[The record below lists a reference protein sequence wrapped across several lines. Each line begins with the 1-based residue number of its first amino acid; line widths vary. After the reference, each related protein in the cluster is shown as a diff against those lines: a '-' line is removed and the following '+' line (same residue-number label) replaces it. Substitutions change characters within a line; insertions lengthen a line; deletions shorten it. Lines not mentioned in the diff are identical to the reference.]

1 MKYSNA
7 KVFIDDKFKM
17 TGFEVEDGKFKSFG
31 DYKDGVDL
39 NGKLVIPG
47 LTDIHMHGAMKADAC
62 DGDVNSIKTI
72 ANYEMKVGVTQF
84 CATTMTYNEDV
95 LAPIFSSMKEYDN
108 SAAILAGIHMEGPFI
123 AEDKIG
129 AQNPKYIQKPD
140 IDMTLRLDELSGGLL
155 KIISIAPEVEGA
167 MDCAKAIGD
176 KYIISIAHTNCDYD
190 TAKLAYQ
197 NGFSHLTHMYNAM
210 NGIHHRNPGPIPA
223 ALESGVSVELITD
236 NVHINPAIVR
246 MSFELFKDKLILVS
260 DSMRATGLGDGIYDL
275 GGQDVIIKGNRAN
288 LAEKGNIAGSVVNLF
303 DCMKTAIKM
312 GIAPEIAIRAA
323 SSNPARRIGIDEN
336 YGIIKEDRFANFLV
350 LDEDYNLEEVYIKGE
365 LKCKN

>member
-1 MKYSNA
+1 
-7 KVFIDDKFKM
+7 
-17 TGFEVEDGKFKSFG
+17 
-31 DYKDGVDL
+31 
-39 NGKLVIPG
+39 
-47 LTDIHMHGAMKADAC
+47 
-62 DGDVNSIKTI
+62 
-72 ANYEMKVGVTQF
+72 
-84 CATTMTYNEDV
+84 
-95 LAPIFSSMKEYDN
+95 
-108 SAAILAGIHMEGPFI
+108 
-123 AEDKIG
+123 
-129 AQNPKYIQKPD
+129 
-140 IDMTLRLDELSGGLL
+140 MTLRLDELSGGLL

-167 MDCAKAIGD
+167 MDYAKAIGD

-312 GIAPEIAIRAA
+312 GIAPEIVIRAA